1 MKTRYQLL
9 QDAGDTLDTL
19 IKQLVVLRET
29 GLAEDAEQ
37 LQNRLSEITLRCG
50 WPESKWKNEQLTDS
64 GYEEQTEDHE
74 REARAA
80 YEAAPKPRTEICQ
93 ECNEPIIDGQASCHK
108 MGCKS
113 NQEIEF

>member
-37 LQNRLSEITLRCG
+37 LQNRLSEIA
-50 WPESKWKNEQLTDS
+50 ENA
-64 GYEEQTEDHE
+64 E
-74 REARAA
+74 RDQDLA
-80 YEAAPKPRTEICQ
+80 
-93 ECNEPIIDGQASCHK
+93 
-108 MGCKS
+108 
-113 NQEIEF
+113 EIEEKESA